1 MLAQLRSAGLLGVEA
16 YPVCVEVDVA
26 TGLPGYH
33 LVGLGASAVKEGAVR
48 VRAALRQVGQPVP
61 TRKITVNLAPADVR
75 KEGAA
80 YDLPVAIGILAAEE
94 KLPVAALSQH
104 LLLGELGLDGSLRP
118 VAGGLA
124 AALLARKEGLR
135 SLILPAGSA
144 SEAAALSG
152 VTVYAAQHLAGVIA
166 HLSGEQAL
174 PLAQQRAAAIEATAP
189 PDLADVR
196 GQEMA
201 RRALEI
207 AAAGGHNLLYVGPP
221 GCGKSLLARRLP
233 GILPS
238 LTEDEA
244 LEASV
249 VYSAAGRLRCGG
261 LLTQRPFR
269 APHSDISISGLIGGG
284 VHPQPGEISLAH
296 HGVLFLDELPEFQ
309 RHVIEALRQPLE
321 DRAVVVVR
329 GNRAVR
335 FPARF
340 ALVAAMNPCPCGFDG
355 SSERACTCDLG
366 AVRRYRA
373 RLSGPLLDR
382 FDLQLRV
389 PPVDLWQLE
398 AAPAES
404 SAAVRARVER
414 ARALQLERAGCAN
427 AELVGRAL
435 DAACALEPRG
445 RTLLQGMAKKRG
457 LSARA
462 IHRVLR
468 VARTAADLEASARVR
483 ASDVALALAL
493 RDLDEGGR

>member
-1 MLAQLRSAGLLGVEA
+1 MLAQLCSAGLVGVDA

-94 KLPVAALSQH
+94 KLPLDALTEN
-104 LLLGELGLDGSLRP
+104 LMLGELGLDGSLRP

-124 AALLARKEGLR
+124 VALLARQRGMR
-135 SLILPAGSA
+135 SLILPAASA
-144 SEAAALSG
+144 HEAAALSG
-152 VTVYAAQHLAGVIA
+152 VTVYAAQHLAEVIA
-166 HLSGEQAL
+166 HLAGERPLNRAA
-174 PLAQQRAAAIEATAP
+174 PLAPGEPEIG

-196 GQEMA
+196 GQPTA

-207 AAAGGHNLLYVGPP
+207 AAAGGHNLLFMGPP
-221 GCGKSLLARRLP
+221 GCGKSMLARRLP
-233 GILPS
+233 GILPA
-238 LTEDEA
+238 LTEEEA

-249 VYSAAGRLRCGG
+249 VYSAAGRLSAGQ
-261 LLTQRPFR
+261 LLTRRPFR
-269 APHSDISISGLIGGG
+269 APHPDISVPGLIGGG
-284 VHPQPGEISLAH
+284 VQPRPGEISLAH
-296 HGVLFLDELPEFQ
+296 HGVLFLDELPEF
-309 RHVIEALRQPLE
+309 RRPVIESLRQPLE

-329 GNRAVR
+329 GNRAIR

-340 ALVAAMNPCPCGFDG
+340 ALVAAMNPCPCGFD
-355 SSERACTCDLG
+355 STMQRACTCDLG
-366 AVRRYRA
+366 AVRRYRD

-389 PPVDLWQLE
+389 PPVDLFALE
-398 AAPAES
+398 AGPAES
-404 SAAVRARVER
+404 SCAVRARVEA
-414 ARALQLERAGCAN
+414 ARVRQLVRGGCAN
-427 AELVGRAL
+427 AELSGRTL
-435 DAACALEPRG
+435 DEACALEAAG
-445 RTLLQGMAKKRG
+445 RRLLQLISAKRG

-468 VARTAADLEASARVR
+468 VARTAADLEGRER
-483 ASDVALALAL
+483 LTDGDIALAFEL
-493 RDLDEGGR
+493 RSLDEARP